1 MTTTLIPRIRRLG
14 IFSGIH
20 GAYVLDKDG
29 TLLNQH
35 RPIEG
40 ASEFLSHLK
49 SHNIPFVIL
58 TNTGEKTPAQ
68 VVSSL
73 TKVLGLPEHAVEEGH
88 IITARQVVLQKA
100 HESTCFHRM
109 FVLGKIE
116 DDDYELFDWRRTVP
130 KDASGMCLLF
140 LSDGMIDN
148 FVRVAECVGKW
159 IRNGACLWA
168 SSADDSISTASGAKR
183 PGPGAFLA
191 SVRCLLSSDESLSR
205 IHIFGKGGNHTTE
218 MSEQVMQRLREQ
230 GFQGTPRQVLAVGDR
245 FDCDVSFGKTAGW
258 STCLVETGC
267 HQLADAARFRKLVAD
282 RVATSVGDL
291 MYLEDESRPDT
302 SAPRSL
308 LAQVIRTA
316 HCVATCIEEET
327 RQWRQEWLETL
338 LDRLHGLVERLD
350 QSARDTMTGPP
361 QRVQSCPDLTELPS
375 AYRRCPSE

>member
-1 MTTTLIPRIRRLG
+1 MTTTLIRRLG
-14 IFSGIH
+14 IPKIG

-40 ASEFLSHLK
+40 ASEFLNHLK
-49 SHNIPFVIL
+49 SRNIPFVIL
-58 TNTGEKTPAQ
+58 TNTGEQTPAQ
-68 VVSSL
+68 VVLSL
-73 TKVLGLPEHAVEEGH
+73 TRVLGLPDHTVEERH

-100 HESTCFHRM
+100 NESTFFHRI

-116 DDDYELFDWRRTVP
+116 DDEYELFDWRRTVP
-130 KDASGMCLLF
+130 RDASGICLLF

-148 FVRVAECVGKW
+148 FVRVAERVGQW
-159 IRNGACLWA
+159 VQNGACLWA

-191 SVRCLLSSDESLSR
+191 SVRCLLSSEEVLSR

-218 MSEQVMQRLREQ
+218 MSERVMQRLREQ

-245 FDCDVSFGKTAGW
+245 FDCDVCFGKTAGW

-267 HQLADAARFRKLVAD
+267 HQLSDATRFRNIAAD
-282 RVATSVGDL
+282 RVATSVRDL
-291 MYLEDESRPDT
+291 MYLDESRPDAS
-302 SAPRSL
+302 SAPPSL
-308 LAQVIRTA
+308 LSQMIRTA
-316 HCVATCIEEET
+316 HCVATCIEEEA
-327 RQWRQEWLETL
+327 RQWRREWLETL

-350 QSARDTMTGPP
+350 QSARDTMTTPP
-361 QRVQSCPDLTELPS
+361 RRVQSCPDLTQLPS
-375 AYRRCPSE
+375 AHRRFPSEWTS